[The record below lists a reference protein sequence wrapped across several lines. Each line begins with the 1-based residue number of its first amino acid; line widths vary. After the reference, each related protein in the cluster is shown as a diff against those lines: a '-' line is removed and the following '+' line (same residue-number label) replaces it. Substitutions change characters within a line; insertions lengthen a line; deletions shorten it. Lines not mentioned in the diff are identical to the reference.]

1 MEKTNFLYEGKAKQL
16 YLTDDENLVIV
27 LYKDDATA
35 GNGIKKG
42 SIKNKGIL
50 NNDITTLIFNL
61 LEDHG
66 IKTHFV
72 KKLNEREQ
80 LCQKVDIFPLEVIV
94 RNVIAGSMAERLGI
108 KEGTKPINTIF
119 EICYKNDKYGDPLIN
134 DHHAVSLGLATYDE
148 LREIY
153 SITDKI
159 NKLLKE
165 KFDELGIILVDF
177 KIEFGKNSKGEI
189 LLADEITPDTC
200 RFWDKETGEK
210 LDKDRF
216 RRNLGNIEEAY
227 LEIFK
232 RLAGKN

>member
-66 IKTHFV
+66 IKTHFL

-165 KFDELGIILVDF
+165 KFDELGIMLVDF

-216 RRNLGNIEEAY
+216 RRDLGNIEEAY